1 MNYDEFYRE
10 WQNFPDCTKS
20 APDVPLNSEIVFF
33 YREKNSH
40 RGISEAKS
48 IKKLLAKQV
57 NQEFLNEISKL
68 INLEYLELEVVT
80 AENLE
85 PLSNLKNLK
94 TLKLDSIRKAEDFS
108 FLGNLP
114 QLKRLFIENAKH
126 VYKLEFLSGMNNL
139 IALGIEGGMYTKQK
153 IDSIKPLSGLSDLE
167 ALFMSS
173 VQIKDKN
180 IDYLATIP
188 NLKYFSCARF
198 APKSSFEALRE
209 KMPDLKCNWCDEYEI

>member
-10 WQNFPDCTKS
+10 WQDFPDCTKS
-20 APDVPLNSEIVFF
+20 ASDVPPNSETVFL

-57 NQEFLNEISKL
+57 DQEFLNEISKL
-68 INLEYLELEVVT
+68 INLEYLELEVIT

-94 TLKLDSIRKAEDFS
+94 TLKLDSVQKAEDFA
-108 FLGNLP
+108 FLENLP
-114 QLKRLFIENAKH
+114 NLKRLFIQNAKH
-126 VYKLEFLSGMNNL
+126 IKKLDFLSNLHNL
-139 IALGIEGGMYTKQK
+139 IALGVEGGMYTKQK
-153 IDSIKPLSGLSDLE
+153 VDSVEPLKGLANLE

-180 IDYLATIP
+180 LDYLSAIP
-188 NLKYFSCARF
+188 NLGYFSCARF
-198 APKSSFEALRE
+198 APKSSFESLRE
-209 KMPDLKCNWCDEYEI
+209 KMPVLKCNWCDKYAI